1 MIDGDDAMKKNNI
14 VRFPHLHA
22 RLLEKGWEALQEKQ
36 YETALQFFL
45 EASEL
50 KSDSELEMCI
60 VVCFVEIGE
69 WKEAKARCQQLLE
82 KKKEDVQLLQMYV
95 SILLQLQQY
104 EEMETV
110 IRDALA
116 HRFFSPATRDHL
128 LQLLQFSEK
137 MQHRLPRAVDDQPIR
152 QLLESP
158 RLDDQLQAIQQL
170 ENEQVVSYLPLIQAY
185 LWNEAN
191 HPMAKTMVVR
201 LLTAQRV
208 NEQVTIR
215 KFGQTMTV
223 IPAELDELATT
234 AFAINVLQ
242 QLERTMANDNPSLYE
257 VASHLWH
264 RYIYALYP
272 FPPLPSLVEHWAAA
286 LHICACHSQG
296 IEEKTETIAKRY
308 GVGEDDV
315 MPLCKK
321 LYEIEE
327 ISFI

>member
-1 MIDGDDAMKKNNI
+1 MKKNNI

-69 WKEAKARCQQLLE
+69 WQEAKVRCQQLLE
-82 KKKEDVQLLQMYV
+82 KKKDDVQLLQMYL

-104 EEMETV
+104 EEMETI
-110 IRDALA
+110 IRNALA

-170 ENEQVVSYLPLIQAY
+170 ENEPVVSYLPFIQAY

-223 IPAELDELATT
+223 IPAELDEFATT

-296 IEEKTETIAKRY
+296 IEEKTETTAKCY
-308 GVGEDDV
+308 GVSEDDV

-321 LYEIEE
+321 LYEIEK

>member
-1 MIDGDDAMKKNNI
+1 MKKNN
-14 VRFPHLHA
+14 VVHFPHLHA
-22 RLLEKGWEALQEKQ
+22 RLLEKGWEALKEKQ
-36 YETALQFFL
+36 YETALSFFL

-50 KSDSELEMCI
+50 KSDPELEMCI
-60 VVCFVEIGE
+60 VVCLVEIGE
-69 WKEAKARCQQLLE
+69 WQEAKARCQQLLE
-82 KKKEDVQLLQMYV
+82 KKKNDVQLLQMYV

-104 EEMETV
+104 EEMESV
-110 IRDALA
+110 IRDALS
-116 HRFFSPATRDHL
+116 HRFFSPATRDHM

-152 QLLESP
+152 ELLESP
-158 RLDDQLQAIQQL
+158 RLEDQLQAVQLL
-170 ENEQVVSYLPLIQAY
+170 ENESVGAYLSAIQAY
-185 LWNEAN
+185 LWNDAN
-191 HPMAKTMVVR
+191 HPMVKTMVVR

-215 KFGQTMTV
+215 KFGQTMAV
-223 IPAELDELATT
+223 VPVELDEYATT
-234 AFAINVLQ
+234 EFATNVLQ
-242 QLERTMANDNPSLYE
+242 QLERTIANDNPSLYE

-272 FPPLPSLVEHWAAA
+272 FLPLPSRVEHWAAA

-296 IEEKTETIAKRY
+296 IEEKTETITKCY
-308 GVGEDDV
+308 GVTEDDV